1 LERWRWSEEEEEE
14 EFEFFFLGRKN
25 QRGDEEAKGSRGGVE
40 FLPLFLVWILS
51 LSPDHK
57 FLPCAAAPDTIRAIA
72 IAERRK
78 REEAI
83 VVGGEGGDCS
93 KGELEGFLEVSERRV
108 APPLPLVEDIWL

>member
-1 LERWRWSEEEEEE
+1 MKRKRRKSLS
-14 EFEFFFLGRKN
+14 FFSSAEKIEGGMKRRK
-25 QRGDEEAKGSRGGVE
+25 GAAAASSFFPFFSFG
-40 FLPLFLVWILS
+40 FS